1 MLVLRCSGGSANFI
15 LFALEAN
22 NLSKKKTYWR
32 LCGSSETRFLVLSE
46 AISDHFLK
54 AYESFYL
61 MPFPES
67 YPE

>member
-22 NLSKKKTYWR
+22 NLSKNPKNWR
-32 LCGSSETRFLVLSE
+32 LRGSSETSFLVLSE
-46 AISDHFLK
+46 AIYDNFLK
-54 AYESFYL
+54 AYDSYYP